1 MSEKPKQDTGVSNDD
16 KLVALLAYVLT
27 PLAPIV
33 ILLMEDKKSRPF
45 IRAHNAQALIWGV
58 LIWVVT
64 IVSTPLAFC
73 LGIPSLLLWGAGVY
87 WGFKAY
93 QGEQVNIPV
102 VTDFAKKQGWA

>member
-1 MSEKPKQDTGVSNDD
+1 VSEEPKADTGVSSDD

-45 IRAHNAQALIWGV
+45 IRAHNAQALIWGG
-58 LIWVVT
+58 LIWAVT
-64 IVSTPLAFC
+64 IVSSPLAFC
-73 LGIPSLLLWGAGVY
+73 LGIPSLILWGAGVY

-93 QGEQVNIPV
+93 QGEEVNIPV
-102 VTDFAKKQGWA
+102 ITDFAKKQGWA